1 MLLWLY
7 STLWRT
13 TNTNNNVK
21 YRSWTFAV
29 LRLSKWLFGWAVK
42 QGAMILHRFCA
53 YSADERNRLWRNV
66 DFWGL
71 IDTALLP
78 HRPRGFL
85 SLQPR
90 TPLFPSLSPHR
101 PGLAPS
107 TADAGMASTCTGTL
121 MKAASWIWPCTNLVT
136 EPFGHPCFTWGLAR
150 VPLSYLILKIKLDI
164 KPYVCLGINHTHIK
178 TN

>member
-1 MLLWLY
+1 VPIRRTKGITCGGMLTFEASL
-7 STLWRT
+7 TL
-13 TNTNNNVK
+13 
-21 YRSWTFAV
+21 
-29 LRLSKWLFGWAVK
+29 
-42 QGAMILHRFCA
+42 
-53 YSADERNRLWRNV
+53 SAPASRPPSPH
-66 DFWGL
+66 G
-71 IDTALLP
+71 